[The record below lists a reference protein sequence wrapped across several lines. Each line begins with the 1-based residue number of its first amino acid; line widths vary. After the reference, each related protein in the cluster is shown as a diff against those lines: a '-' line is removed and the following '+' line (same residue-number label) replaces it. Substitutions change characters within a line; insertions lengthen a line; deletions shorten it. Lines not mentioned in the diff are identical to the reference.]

1 MAFGIGQEPHKWLPT
16 VDALAAKWKT
26 DAEAYAIM
34 PLYAVQILKDKG
46 MDMKEIYRDHQLV
59 VVIKP

>member
-1 MAFGIGQEPHKWLPT
+1 MAARWE
-16 VDALAAKWKT
+16 T
-26 DAEAYAIM
+26 DAEAYAIV
-34 PLYAVQILKDKG
+34 PVAQFHILQSKG